1 MLKLPWLS
9 MVLLLLANVAFA
21 VWLVQQDWDMNVWY
35 GAIAYTTFQSALIS
49 IAWKPAQRLFL
60 LGFKSD
66 MGYSILALLSA
77 SLAVVIVVWIQTVS
91 YFLVMLAAALL
102 FRVELLTRDIGNV
115 LSFMTIALFSWVG
128 LGLGWLILSSMAEI
142 PVLQGLELL

>member
-9 MVLLLLANVAFA
+9 MVLVILANIAFA
-21 VWLVQQDWDMNVWY
+21 AGLVGPAGELNDWYV
-35 GAIAYTTFQSALIS
+35 AIAYVTIQAGLIS
-49 IAWKPAQRLFL
+49 IAWKPVRNLIL

-66 MGYSILALLSA
+66 VGYSVLALLSA

-102 FRVELLTRDIGNV
+102 FRVELLTRAVGNV
-115 LSFMTIALFSWVG
+115 LAFMAIALFSWVG
-128 LGLGWLILSSMAEI
+128 LALGWLVVSTMAEN
-142 PVLQGLELL
+142 PTLQWLGTL